1 MAILL
6 LPFKLVWS
14 FTAFILQ
21 MVGRLI
27 AIVLG
32 LTLLLVGGLLII
44 TIVGAPVGV
53 PLALLGFTLLLRA
66 LF

>member
-1 MAILL
+1 MSILL
-6 LPFKLVWS
+6 LPFKLLWG

-21 MVGRLI
+21 MVGRLV

-32 LTLLLVGGLLII
+32 LVLMLIGGVLTI
-44 TIVGAPVGV
+44 TIVGAPVGI
-53 PLALLGFTLLLRA
+53 PLALFGFALLLRA